1 LEASLIIL
9 NKKKAD
15 SGRLSKIDLIKLKK
29 LKESMNSNRFE
40 INAEQAEILK
50 NKVSINKWWLLGFV
64 EGEGTFGY
72 KHLIPY
78 FQIAQPQHKKNL
90 FFRSY
95 WSVFVKYI

>member
-50 NKVSINKWWLLGFV
+50 NKVSINK
-64 EGEGTFGY
+64 
-72 KHLIPY
+72 
-78 FQIAQPQHKKNL
+78 
-90 FFRSY
+90 
-95 WSVFVKYI
+95 